1 MTFSKTLILV
11 GAYNRT
17 YSSEEA
23 VVTDWLGGKDFR
35 IVSGP
40 YCSIRD
46 LEELKS
52 KFNTIVISYDYGR
65 KTYVVKC

>member
-1 MTFSKTLILV
+1 MAFSKTLILA

-23 VVTDWLGGKDFR
+23 VVADWLGGKDFR

-46 LEELKS
+46 IEELKA
-52 KFNTIVISYDYGR
+52 KFYRIIISYDLGR
-65 KTYVVKC
+65 QTYTVK

>member
-1 MTFSKTLILV
+1 MTISKTLILV

-23 VVTDWLGGKDFR
+23 VVTDWLGGKDFK
-35 IVSGP
+35 VLSGP

-46 LEELKS
+46 LEELKT
-52 KFNTIVISYDYGR
+52 KFNRIVISYDFGR
-65 KTYVVKC
+65 QTYTVE

>member
-17 YSSEEA
+17 YFNEA
-23 VVTDWLGGKDFR
+23 DLLKDWLGGKDFK
-35 IVSGP
+35 VLSGP

-46 LEELKS
+46 IEELKT
-52 KFNTIVISYDYGR
+52 KFNRIVISYDFGR
-65 KTYVVKC
+65 QTYTVK

>member
-17 YSSEEA
+17 YLSEAELLK
-23 VVTDWLGGKDFR
+23 DWLGGKDFK
-35 IVSGP
+35 VLSGP

-46 LEELKS
+46 IEELIA
-52 KFNTIVISYDYGR
+52 KFCRIVISYDNGR
-65 KTYVVKC
+65 QTYTVK